1 MAAFLSIDFG
11 ELLLDSVVDTV
22 KMLPFLFAAYLII
35 EWLERKKSDSIEG
48 VLAKGGRF
56 GFVPGA
62 FLGLLPQCGFSAAAA
77 NFYASRVISLGTL
90 MAVFLAT
97 SDEAIPVMLGQ
108 PGSWP
113 SMAKLLGFKL
123 AYALLVG
130 FLLDVALRRFIPQ
143 SMRGYGADKISLSD
157 GTGGEH
163 KHEEEG
169 GILVSALKHTAV
181 IFVTIFA
188 FTFVFGL
195 LVVWLG
201 EENISGFL
209 AQLGFFQPLVA
220 ALFGLIPNCAS
231 SVLLTQLYLSGG
243 ITFGSVL
250 AGLSANAGI
259 GFTVLFRAN
268 KNLKQNL
275 FITGLMVGLGTLLGL
290 VVQLLGIS

>member
-11 ELLLDSVVDTV
+11 ELLLDSVIDTA

-108 PGSWP
+108 PDSYP
-113 SMAKLLGFKL
+113 SMVKLLGFKL
-123 AYALLVG
+123 VHALLVG
-130 FLLDVALRRFIPQ
+130 FLLDVALRRFIPK
-143 SMRGYGADKISLSD
+143 SMRGYGADKICLSD
-157 GTGGEH
+157 GTGEH
-163 KHEEEG
+163 HHEEEG

-195 LVVWLG
+195 LVAWLG
-201 EENISGFL
+201 EENIAGFL
-209 AQLGFFQPLVA
+209 AGLGFFQPLVA

-259 GFTVLFRAN
+259 GLTVLFRAN
-268 KNLKQNL
+268 KNPRQNL
-275 FITGLMVGLGTLLGL
+275 FITGLLVGLGTLLGL
-290 VVQLLGIS
+290 VVQGLGVA